1 MSDDVQIWDGVAP
14 EVRRY
19 VVGRRRVSASGLR
32 RQFGLSLMAACQVID
47 TLQARGVVWPYAA
60 DGQRAVLAQEG
71 RG

>member
-1 MSDDVQIWDGVAP
+1 MSDVGDKWEGVAP

-19 VVGRRRVSASGLR
+19 VVGRRTVSASGLR
-32 RQFGLSLMAACQVID
+32 RQFGLSYMATCQVID
-47 TLQARGVVWPYAA
+47 TLQARGVVGPYAE